1 LRLNFPLSALSFP
14 LRDVFLKM
22 QLDHMMTGLE
32 LDLES
37 AFRLLLSLFIGTA
50 IGIEREY
57 RSKAAGL
64 RTMIMIC
71 LGATIFTE
79 ISLAIGA
86 ASPDRIASTVVTG
99 IGFLGAGVIFRDGL
113 TVSGITTATTIWIV
127 AALGMSVG
135 AGQYFIALSGLAI
148 VLIVLIIFEKL
159 KLVISRLHQSRTYRI
174 EFDHDSRMKEEILL
188 KIHSL
193 KLQFLQEKDVKNKVS
208 NLLVLEIFGKEARL
222 EAFND
227 FLKHEPRVKSYEY

>member
-1 LRLNFPLSALSFP
+1 
-14 LRDVFLKM
+14 
-22 QLDHMMTGLE
+22 MMTGLE